1 MNALETQP
9 IKVALSPADHQKA
22 MAFAKQQPNPQH
34 GQQIYLNV
42 LAMQA
47 VHHYLEWFGIASDP
61 TQGDSAQVIEQW
73 TSKIA
78 DLVIPEIGKLE
89 CCPVLPHQTA
99 VLLPSDILDERIG
112 YIAVQFSEQ
121 LENVDLRGFLPFSA
135 NMASLE
141 IPLSE
146 FQPMETVFDR
156 LVPVASTSS
165 VAAAMTQGATAVSNL
180 SRWLQ
185 NFVEPG
191 WQTLEELLSQG
202 TVELAYGRSLTMP
215 PAVTATEDTGLTISR
230 FRTVDFGLRINHQP
244 LILMINVTPIA
255 ATERQILVRV
265 MPGGP
270 QTYLPEGLNLKVL
283 NEVEVPIENLEVV
296 AQADYDLIQLTFTGD
311 MNETFNLQLNLDT
324 ETFQLPFVI

>member
-22 MAFAKQQPNPQH
+22 MTFAKQQPNPQH

-47 VHHYLEWFGIASDP
+47 VRHYLEWFGIASDP

-89 CCPVLPHQTA
+89 CCPVLPSQTA
-99 VLLPSDILDERIG
+99 VLLPSNMLDERIG

-121 LENVDLRGFLPFSA
+121 LENVDLKGFLPFSA
-135 NMASLE
+135 NMASLG

-146 FQPMETVFDR
+146 FQPMETVFDH
-156 LVPVASTSS
+156 LVPAASTSS

-185 NFVEPG
+185 NLVEPG

-215 PAVTATEDTGLTISR
+215 PAITATEDAGLTISR

-255 ATERQILVRV
+255 ATEREILVRV

-283 NEVEVPIENLEVV
+283 NDVEVPIDNLEVV
-296 AQADYDLIQLTFTGD
+296 AQSDYELIQLTFTGD
-311 MNETFNLQLNLDT
+311 MDETFNLQLNLDT